1 MTLDPQARFILDLA
15 ERSTRPLLESLDPP
29 AARLQYAEMVAAASG
44 EPPAGVLTEEST
56 IPGPDGE
63 LPTRLYRPQGAK
75 GPLPILIF
83 FHGGGYV
90 IGDRDTHDI
99 PCRQLC
105 LGAACLVVSVDYRL
119 APEHPFPV
127 PVDDVII
134 LDQVLA
140 NLEVTF
146 LDLFLSTLDASHH
159 QSAFDRVIFLHAKA
173 FQEAG
178 CIVGVNNASFQVQ
191 KGDLLVVMGLSGSG
205 KSTLLRCTSRL
216 TDATSGNIYID
227 GEDLL
232 AMSNKKLIEL
242 RRNKMGMVFQSFALL
257 PHKTVLENIAFPLQI
272 KGNST
277 EESIKRAKDMVDLVG
292 LDGRENYFPREL
304 SGGQQQRVGIA
315 RSLAVEP
322 DIWFLDEPFSALD
335 PLIRKEMQDEFMR
348 LQGVLN
354 KTILFVTHDF
364 DEALRL
370 ADRIAIMK
378 DGIIEQLDTPANI
391 VLNPATEYVRKFT
404 EEVPREKVLR
414 IESVMDP
421 VDTSEVLSDL
431 KVSKD
436 AIIETVAEAVLGQDK
451 PVVVVDADNN
461 VVGAVHS
468 SKVIHV
474 LFGSR
479 AKTDNK
485 D

>member
-1 MTLDPQARFILDLA
+1 MSSPRETKQNRQPVIQCDSVYKIFGPNAKKM
-15 ERSTRPLLESLDPP
+15 
-29 AARLQYAEMVAAASG
+29 LQS
-44 EPPAGVLTEEST
+44 S
-56 IPGPDGE
+56 
-63 LPTRLYRPQGAK
+63 QGN
-75 GPLPILIF
+75 
-83 FHGGGYV
+83 
-90 IGDRDTHDI
+90 
-99 PCRQLC
+99 
-105 LGAACLVVSVDYRL
+105 VD
-119 APEHPFPV
+119 
-127 PVDDVII
+127 
-134 LDQVLA
+134 
-140 NLEVTF
+140 
-146 LDLFLSTLDASHH
+146 
-159 QSAFDRVIFLHAKA
+159 AKA
-173 FQEAG
+173 FQDAG
-178 CIVGVNNASFQVQ
+178 CIVGVNNASFEVP

-227 GEDLL
+227 GEDLI
-232 AMSNKKLIEL
+232 AMSNKRLIEL

-257 PHKTVLENIAFPLQI
+257 PHKTVLENIAFPLQV
-272 KGNST
+272 KGSST
-277 EESIKRAKDMVDLVG
+277 QDSIKRAKDMVDLVG

-404 EEVPREKVLR
+404 EEVPREKVLK

-436 AIIETVAEAVLGQDK
+436 AIIETVAEAVLGQEK
-451 PVVVVDADNN
+451 PVAVIDADNN
-461 VVGAVHS
+461 VVGSVHA

-479 AKTDNK
+479 AETETSD
-485 D
+485 

>member
-1 MTLDPQARFILDLA
+1 MSSPGEATQNRQPVIQCDSVYKIFGQNAKKM
-15 ERSTRPLLESLDPP
+15 
-29 AARLQYAEMVAAASG
+29 LQSSNGNV
-44 EPPAGVLTEEST
+44 
-56 IPGPDGE
+56 D
-63 LPTRLYRPQGAK
+63 AK
-75 GPLPILIF
+75 
-83 FHGGGYV
+83 
-90 IGDRDTHDI
+90 
-99 PCRQLC
+99 
-105 LGAACLVVSVDYRL
+105 
-119 APEHPFPV
+119 E
-127 PVDDVII
+127 
-134 LDQVLA
+134 
-140 NLEVTF
+140 
-146 LDLFLSTLDASHH
+146 
-159 QSAFDRVIFLHAKA
+159 

-191 KGDLLVVMGLSGSG
+191 EGDLLVVMGLSGSG
-205 KSTLLRCTSRL
+205 KSTLLRCISRL
-216 TDATSGNIYID
+216 TDATSGKIYID

-257 PHKTVLENIAFPLQI
+257 PHKTVLENIAFPLQV
-272 KGNST
+272 KGSST
-277 EESIKRAKDMVDLVG
+277 QDSIKRAKDMVDLVG

-404 EEVPREKVLR
+404 EEVPREKVLK

-436 AIIETVAEAVLGQDK
+436 AIIETVAEAVLGQEK
-451 PVVVVDADNN
+451 PVAVIDADNN
-461 VVGAVHS
+461 VVGAVHA

-479 AKTDNK
+479 AEAETSD
-485 D
+485 